1 MIDFICIKNLSIFN
15 LIFFLIIYIWSI
27 YYLYYIYKLS
37 LKGETKNSSKSIFRK
52 KQAINYF
59 FTIFLHYMISFF
71 MIFLPFFKCHIG
83 NAKFLFKII
92 ILLVV
97 WIFIISI
104 LHGIYLSLRK
114 TKKTILGK
122 VYWKKKDAKMFKRV
136 IIFKL
141 FFSIVMIILIVLLFI
156 QLLA

>member
-52 KQAINYF
+52 NQAINYF

-71 MIFLPFFKCHIG
+71 MIFLPFFKCYIG

-104 LHGIYLSLRK
+104 LHGIYLSITK
-114 TKKTILGK
+114 TKNTILGK
-122 VYWKKKDAKMFKRV
+122 VYWKRKDAKMFKRV

-141 FFSIVMIILIVLLFI
+141 FFSIVTMALIVFVFLYS
-156 QLLA
+156 

>member
-15 LIFFLIIYIWSI
+15 LIFFLIIYICSI
-27 YYLYYIYKLS
+27 YYLYYMYKLS

-52 KQAINYF
+52 NQAINYF
-59 FTIFLHYMISFF
+59 YTLFIQYTIIFTMIC
-71 MIFLPFFKCHIG
+71 IPFFKCHIG
-83 NAKFLFKII
+83 NANFLFKII

-97 WIFIISI
+97 WTFIISI

-136 IIFKL
+136 IIFKF
-141 FFSIVMIILIVLLFI
+141 FFSIIMIILIIFTFLYSY
-156 QLLA
+156 